1 MRVMLFVVAVATLG
15 LSGFAAWFFFG
26 GPEEDPTRVKLQA
39 YMAEIE
45 TLKPKARS
53 GDIRTQY
60 ELARLYH
67 HGEPGAQDL
76 TLALSWY
83 TKAAQKG
90 HIGAQYAIGTMF
102 ANGEGTKQSYYR
114 ASEWYRLAANLG
126 RHPDAQFALGELY
139 YRGHGPARD
148 YAEAVDWYRKA
159 AEAGQPVAQHML
171 GVMIQEGSAGK
182 ADAVEAYKWFTL
194 ALAHRRRI
202 IAHDP
207 KLDTLAARD
216 SLIQG
221 MNQNQI
227 KRGEEAVRAWRP
239 KR

>member
-39 YMAEIE
+39 AMAEIE
-45 TLKPKARS
+45 ILKPKARS
-53 GDIRTQY
+53 GDIRVQY

-67 HGEPGAQDL
+67 HGDPGAQDL
-76 TLALSWY
+76 PQAFGWY
-83 TKAAQKG
+83 TKAAKKG
-90 HIGAQYAIGTMF
+90 HAGAQYGLGTLF
-102 ANGEGTKQSYYR
+102 ANGEGVKQSYYR

-139 YRGHGPARD
+139 YRGHGLPRD
-148 YAEAVDWYRKA
+148 YAEAIGWYRKA
-159 AEAGQPVAQHML
+159 AAAGQPVAQHML
-171 GVMIQEGSAGK
+171 GAMIQEGSAGK
-182 ADAVEAYKWFTL
+182 VDAVEAYKWFTL

-216 SLIQG
+216 RLIQD

>member
-1 MRVMLFVVAVATLG
+1 
-15 LSGFAAWFFFG
+15 
-26 GPEEDPTRVKLQA
+26 
-39 YMAEIE
+39 MAENE

-114 ASEWYRLAANLG
+114 ASEWYKLAANLG
-126 RHPDAQFALGELY
+126 RHPDARFALGELY

-171 GVMIQEGSAGK
+171 GVMSQEGSAGK

>member
-45 TLKPKARS
+45 TLIPKARS
-53 GDIRTQY
+53 GDIHAQY

-67 HGEPGAQDL
+67 HGEPGARDL
-76 TLALSWY
+76 PQALGWY

-90 HIGAQYAIGTMF
+90 HVGAQYAIGTMF

-148 YAEAVDWYRKA
+148 YAEA
-159 AEAGQPVAQHML
+159 
-171 GVMIQEGSAGK
+171 
-182 ADAVEAYKWFTL
+182 YKWFTL
-194 ALAHRRRI
+194 ALAHRQRI

-216 SLIQG
+216 RLIQG

-227 KRGEEAVRAWRP
+227 KRGKEAVRAWRP